1 MVVARHRPDRR
12 PGSQSERG
20 SASLEIAILG
30 PALLLLIFA
39 VIQAGLWFYARN
51 LALAAAQE
59 GVDAARG
66 YQTSSNAG
74 VTRAQAF
81 LQRVAGDSLQ
91 ASTVSAA
98 GSTPT
103 TVRIEVRGRCL
114 SVWPGVPGWPVHQS
128 AVGPVERFTVN
139 QP

>member
-1 MVVARHRPDRR
+1 VAPLPTRR
-12 PGSQSERG
+12 RTGCSSDRG
-20 SASLEIAILG
+20 SATLEIAILG

-39 VIQAGLWFYARN
+39 IVQTALWFYARS

-66 YQTSSNAG
+66 YQASSQAG
-74 VTRAQAF
+74 VTRAEAF
-81 LQRVAGDSLQ
+81 LQRAAGDSLQ
-91 ASTVSAA
+91 SATVSAA

-103 TVRIEVRGRCL
+103 VVRIEVRGHSL
-114 SVWPGVPGWPVHQS
+114 SVIPGLPGLSVSQS
-128 AVGPVERFTVN
+128 AVGPVERFT

>member
-1 MVVARHRPDRR
+1 VLVARHRPARR
-12 PGSQSERG
+12 SGSQSERG

-30 PALLLLIFA
+30 PALLLMIFA

-59 GVDAARG
+59 GADAARG
-66 YQTSSNAG
+66 YQASADAG
-74 VTRAQAF
+74 VARAESF
-81 LQRVAGDSLQ
+81 LQRAARDSLQ
-91 ASTVSAA
+91 SATVSSS

-103 TVRIEVRGRCL
+103 TVRIEVRGRSL
-114 SVWPGVPGWPVHQS
+114 SVIPGLPGLPVFQF
-128 AVGPVERFTVN
+128 AQAPVERFTVS